1 MKSYLDLREGDFITP
16 TVVIEPLKKCL
27 TVGNLY
33 QIVKFGFNHKGV
45 RKQFY
50 IQDDNGNIKHYNLN
64 TFHRRW
70 QAVEPTQTEAK
81 PTREA
86 WGKNIDTNDLQS
98 KNDMQQV
105 LHKAHVTRWQAFKE
119 QKPDAGQWFVARLSS
134 GEFIPVLIWGEP
146 LAYWFDEDDL
156 WFPVPAIG

>member
-16 TVVIEPLKKCL
+16 IVVIEPLKKCL

-50 IQDDNGNIKHYNLN
+50 IQDDNGKLKHYDLG

-70 QAVEPTQTEAK
+70 QAVEPTIGRSRKQL
-81 PTREA
+81 
-86 WGKNIDTNDLQS
+86 KNI
-98 KNDMQQV
+98 
-105 LHKAHVTRWQAFKE
+105 FYE
-119 QKPDAGQWFVARLSS
+119 
-134 GEFIPVLIWGEP
+134 
-146 LAYWFDEDDL
+146 
-156 WFPVPAIG
+156 

>member
-50 IQDDNGNIKHYNLN
+50 IQDDNGNMKHYNLN

-86 WGKNIDTNDLQS
+86 WEKNINTNGLS
-98 KNDMQQV
+98 SNDDISQV
-105 LHKAHVTRWQAFKE
+105 LHKAHVLSCKAFLLE
-119 QKPDAGQWFVARLSS
+119 QLRSVTAALETMDLRDVNRRTQLDRKHA
-134 GEFIPVLIWGEP
+134 INHVLQMISEQEA
-146 LAYWFDEDDL
+146 L
-156 WFPVPAIG
+156 